1 MSEKWLNRNAKIVQL
16 LNPNREVAG
25 TMGLVEDPQIGEV
38 AKVIYE
44 YPAPE
49 TKVSLEKTDATGG
62 TIWFADFA
70 REELEL
76 VPEGE

>member
-1 MSEKWLNRNAKIVQL
+1 MSESWLNRDVKIVQL
-16 LNPNREVAG
+16 LDPNREVAG
-25 TMGLVEDPQIGEV
+25 TLGLVEDPKIGEV

-44 YPAPE
+44 YPAPD
-49 TKVSLEKTDATGG
+49 TKVSVEKSNEMG
-62 TIWFADFA
+62 TVWFADFA

>member
-1 MSEKWLNRNAKIVQL
+1 MSESWLNKDVKIVQL

-44 YPAPE
+44 YPAPD
-49 TKVSLEKTDATGG
+49 TKVSVEKSNDMG
-62 TIWFADFA
+62 TVWFADFA

-76 VPEGE
+76 VPDGE

>member
-1 MSEKWLNRNAKIVQL
+1 MSESWLNKDVKIVQL

-44 YPAPE
+44 YPAPD
-49 TKVSLEKTDATGG
+49 TKVSVEKSNDMG
-62 TIWFADFA
+62 TVWFADFA

>member
-1 MSEKWLNRNAKIVQL
+1 MSESWLDRDVKIVQL

-44 YPAPE
+44 YPAPD
-49 TKVSLEKTDATGG
+49 TKVSVEKSNDMG
-62 TIWFADFA
+62 TVWFADFA

-76 VPEGE
+76 VPEGQ

>member
-1 MSEKWLNRNAKIVQL
+1 MSESWLNRDVKIVQL

-44 YPAPE
+44 YPAPD
-49 TKVSLEKTDATGG
+49 TKVSVEKANDMG

>member
-1 MSEKWLNRNAKIVQL
+1 MSESWLNKDVKIVQL
-16 LNPNREVAG
+16 LDPNREVAG

-44 YPAPE
+44 YPAPD
-49 TKVSLEKTDATGG
+49 TRVSVEKSNDMG
-62 TIWFADFA
+62 TVWFADFA

-76 VPEGE
+76 VSEGE

>member
-1 MSEKWLNRNAKIVQL
+1 MTEQWLNREVKIVQL
-16 LNPNREVAG
+16 LDPDREVAG
-25 TMGLVEDPQIGEV
+25 TLGMVEDPEVGDV

-44 YPAPE
+44 YPAPD
-49 TKVSLEKTDATGG
+49 TRVSLEKSNSTG

-76 VPEGE
+76 LPESE

>member
-1 MSEKWLNRNAKIVQL
+1 MSESWLNRDVKIVQL

-38 AKVIYE
+38 ARVIYE
-44 YPAPE
+44 YPAPD
-49 TKVSLEKTDATGG
+49 TKVSVEKSNDTG
-62 TIWFADFA
+62 TVWFADFA

>member
-1 MSEKWLNRNAKIVQL
+1 MSESWLNRDVKIVQL
-16 LNPNREVAG
+16 LDPNREVAG
-25 TMGLVEDPQIGEV
+25 TLGLVEDPKIGEV

-44 YPAPE
+44 YPAPD
-49 TKVSLEKTDATGG
+49 TKVSVEKSNDMG
-62 TIWFADFA
+62 TVWFADFA

>member
-1 MSEKWLNRNAKIVQL
+1 MSESWLNRDVKIVQL

-25 TMGLVEDPQIGEV
+25 TMGLVENPQIGEV

-44 YPAPE
+44 YPAPD
-49 TKVSLEKTDATGG
+49 TKVSVEKSNDMG
-62 TIWFADFA
+62 TVWFADFA

>member
-1 MSEKWLNRNAKIVQL
+1 MSESWLNKNVKIVQL
-16 LNPNREVAG
+16 LDPNREVAG

-44 YPAPE
+44 YPSPD
-49 TKVSLEKTDATGG
+49 TRVSVEKSNDMG
-62 TIWFADFA
+62 TVWFADFA

-76 VPEGE
+76 VTETE

>member
-1 MSEKWLNRNAKIVQL
+1 MSESWLNRDVKIVQL

-44 YPAPE
+44 YPAPD
-49 TKVSLEKTDATGG
+49 TKVSVEKSNDMG
-62 TIWFADFA
+62 TVWFADFA

>member
-1 MSEKWLNRNAKIVQL
+1 MSESWLNKDVKIVQL

-25 TMGLVEDPQIGEV
+25 TLGLVEDPQIGEV

-44 YPAPE
+44 YPAPD
-49 TKVSLEKTDATGG
+49 TKVSVEKSNDMG
-62 TIWFADFA
+62 TVWFADFA